1 MPQIS
6 SEARKMA
13 SVAEI
18 IHEIQHEIEHLKSRL
33 APLVSGQHRVQT
45 QTEEHPAGKD
55 VTQEHAQHL
64 RDTIARYERILM
76 ALTTG
81 MPR

>member
-1 MPQIS
+1 
-6 SEARKMA
+6 MA
-13 SVAEI
+13 SIAET
-18 IHEIQHEIEHLKSRL
+18 IHEIRQEIEHLKGRL
-33 APLVSGQHRVQT
+33 APLLSGQHRVQAH
-45 QTEEHPAGKD
+45 TEEHPGGKD
-55 VTQEHAQHL
+55 VTEEHAQHL